1 MATTGSRALPPVMS
15 CTNTKALLD
24 HTTFPAW
31 ADALRA
37 EAPALSRAGF
47 LALLPGPLL
56 DSAARAF
63 AGTGIGW
70 GGQDVW
76 PDSSPPPTGELPA
89 EALTHAGCQ
98 AVMCGHHERRRRLGE
113 SDTDVAGKAAAAAG
127 QDLVPVVCV
136 GEREEGPAA
145 LAVTAVLDQ
154 AAPVLET
161 LPADAPLVWL
171 YEPAWTGG
179 AGAPAPYPQIAEVT
193 AALRERCAGR
203 TGDTRVLYGG
213 AVTPG
218 VLTRALAAGAG
229 LDGVGIGRAA
239 HDPARRAAVTAE
251 LLDLLASREEA
262 PAPDPRK
269 APT

>member
-70 GGQDVW
+70 GAQDVW
-76 PDSSPPPTGELPA
+76 PDSSPPTGELPA
-89 EALTHAGCQ
+89 EALAHAGCQ

-127 QDLVPVVCV
+127 QDLMPVVCV

-145 LAVTAVLDQ
+145 RAVTAVLDQ

-218 VLTRALAAGAG
+218 VLTRALAARAG

>member
-1 MATTGSRALPPVMS
+1 MAATGSRALPPVMS

-70 GGQDVW
+70 GAQDVW
-76 PDSSPPPTGELPA
+76 PDSSPPTGELPA

-145 LAVTAVLDQ
+145 RAMTAVLDQ

>member
-70 GGQDVW
+70 GAQDVW

-89 EALTHAGCQ
+89 EGLTHAGCQ

-113 SDTDVAGKAAAAAG
+113 SDTDVAGKAAAAVG

-145 LAVTAVLDQ
+145 RAVTAVLDQ

>member
-1 MATTGSRALPPVMS
+1 MAATRPRALPPVMS

-37 EAPALSRAGF
+37 EATALSRAGF
-47 LALLPGPLL
+47 LVLLPGPLF
-56 DSAARAF
+56 DAAARAF
-63 AGTGIGW
+63 AGTGIAW
-70 GGQDVW
+70 GAQDVW
-76 PDSSPPPTGELPA
+76 SDGAPPTGELPA
-89 EALTHAGCQ
+89 EALAHAGCQ

-113 SDTDVAGKAAAAAG
+113 SDTDVAGKAAAAG
-127 QDLVPVVCV
+127 QAMVPVVCV
-136 GEREEGPAA
+136 GEREEGPAGR
-145 LAVTAVLDQ
+145 AVTAVLDQ
-154 AAPVLET
+154 AAPVLDA

-179 AGAPAPYPQIAEVT
+179 AGAPAPYPQIAEVA

-203 TGDTRVLYGG
+203 TAGDTRVLYGG

-218 VLTRALAAGAG
+218 VLTRALEAGAA

-239 HDPARRAAVTAE
+239 HDPAQRAAVTAE
-251 LLDLLASREEA
+251 LLDLLASREQAAA
-262 PAPDPRK
+262 PAPRK

>member
-70 GGQDVW
+70 GAQDVW

-145 LAVTAVLDQ
+145 RAVTAVLDQ

-179 AGAPAPYPQIAEVT
+179 AGASAPYPQIAEVT
-193 AALRERCAGR
+193 AALREQCAGR

-262 PAPDPRK
+262 AAPDPRK

>member
-37 EAPALSRAGF
+37 AAPALSRAGF

-70 GGQDVW
+70 GAQDVW
-76 PDSSPPPTGELPA
+76 PDSSPPTGELPA
-89 EALTHAGCQ
+89 EALAHAGCQ

-127 QDLVPVVCV
+127 QDLMPVVCV

-145 LAVTAVLDQ
+145 WAVTAVLDQ

-262 PAPDPRK
+262 AAPDPRK

>member
-145 LAVTAVLDQ
+145 RAVTAVLDQ

-262 PAPDPRK
+262 AAPDPRK

>member
-145 LAVTAVLDQ
+145 RAVTAVLDQ

-179 AGAPAPYPQIAEVT
+179 AGAPAPYSQIAEVT

>member
-1 MATTGSRALPPVMS
+1 MAATRPRALPPVMS

-47 LALLPGPLL
+47 LVLLPGPLF
-56 DSAARAF
+56 DAAARAF
-63 AGTGIGW
+63 AGTGIAW
-70 GGQDVW
+70 GAQDVW
-76 PDSSPPPTGELPA
+76 SDGAPPTGELPA
-89 EALTHAGCQ
+89 EALARAGCQ

-127 QDLVPVVCV
+127 QAMVPVVCV
-136 GEREEGPAA
+136 GEREEGPAGR
-145 LAVTAVLDQ
+145 AVTAVLDQ
-154 AAPVLET
+154 AAPVLDA

-179 AGAPAPYPQIAEVT
+179 AGAPAPYPQIAEVA

-203 TGDTRVLYGG
+203 TGDSRVLYGG

-218 VLTRALAAGAG
+218 VLTRALEAGAA

-239 HDPARRAAVTAE
+239 HDPAQRAAVTAE
-251 LLDLLASREEA
+251 LLDLLASREQA
-262 PAPDPRK
+262 AAPDPRK

>member
-15 CTNTKALLD
+15 CTNTKSLLD

-37 EAPALSRAGF
+37 EAPALFRAGF

-70 GGQDVW
+70 GAQDVW
-76 PDSSPPPTGELPA
+76 PDSSPPTGELPA
-89 EALTHAGCQ
+89 EALGHAGCQ

-145 LAVTAVLDQ
+145 RAVTVVLDQ

-262 PAPDPRK
+262 AAPDPRK

>member
-70 GGQDVW
+70 GAQDVW
-76 PDSSPPPTGELPA
+76 PDSSPPTGELPA
-89 EALTHAGCQ
+89 EALAHAGCQ

-145 LAVTAVLDQ
+145 RVVTAVLDQ

-262 PAPDPRK
+262 AAPDPRK